1 MLNTLPE
8 VDKSP
13 RGIAEEPS
21 KVGGSARRRFIRAL
35 KPEDKEP
42 IHQLLIETGV
52 FSKQEIEIAV
62 ELIDIALSKPQQRDY
77 IIFSYVEEGEVLGY
91 YCVGPTPATQ
101 STFDLYWIAVKSS
114 VQARGIGG
122 ELNMHAENL
131 VRRKQGKLVI
141 AETSSRPRYEKT
153 RTFYLK
159 HGYSEL
165 SRIRDYYKIGDDLVV
180 YGKYLT

>member
-1 MLNTLPE
+1 M
-8 VDKSP
+8 
-13 RGIAEEPS
+13 
-21 KVGGSARRRFIRAL
+21 
-35 KPEDKEP
+35 
-42 IHQLLIETGV
+42 LIETEV
-52 FSKQEIEIAV
+52 FSKQEIEIAL
-62 ELIDIALSKPQQRDY
+62 ELIDIALTKPQQRDY
-77 IIFSYVEEGEVLGY
+77 IIFSCVEEGEVLGY

-101 STFDLYWIAVKSS
+101 STFDLYWIVVKPSA
-114 VQARGIGG
+114 QARGIGG

-131 VRRKQGKLVI
+131 IRKEKGRLVI
-141 AETSSRPRYEKT
+141 AETSSQPRYEKT